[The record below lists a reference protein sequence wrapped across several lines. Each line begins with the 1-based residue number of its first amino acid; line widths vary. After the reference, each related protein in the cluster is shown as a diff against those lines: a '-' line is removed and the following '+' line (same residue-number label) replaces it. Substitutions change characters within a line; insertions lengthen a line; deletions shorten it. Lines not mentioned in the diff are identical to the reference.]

1 MTKLKL
7 DLKVGESV
15 KFDNGRIEVSLLE
28 KSGQRARLEIKA
40 VPDVKIDTPAK
51 RQDADVAKQGLTIQ
65 R

>member
-1 MTKLKL
+1 MTNLKL

-15 KFDNGRIEVSLLE
+15 KFDGGRIEVILHE

-40 VPDVKIDTPAK
+40 QQDVRIDTPSK
-51 RQDADVAKQGLTIQ
+51 RTDSDIAKQGLTLT